1 LKKLFLLLL
10 LAALYAVPNSA
21 FAVPDDP
28 TARASNRAIG
38 DEEIEPKDPAL
49 ATVFSVLPG
58 IVFHGSGNYYAGDY
72 EWGNKMLVME
82 IIGGGIA
89 IWGHSLIH
97 ESSNW
102 DPYFGSDQNSQQA
115 GYWIKAG
122 GVAMIF
128 ASWVGDVAT
137 ASDAAD
143 SWNKDHQMQF
153 QMDSYNGTGVR
164 MALGTSF

>member
-1 LKKLFLLLL
+1 LKRLFLLLL
-10 LAALYAVPNSA
+10 LAAFYDVPSTA

-28 TARASNRAIG
+28 ARASNRAIG
-38 DEEIEPKDPAL
+38 DEEIEPKDPVL
-49 ATVFSVLPG
+49 ATTFAVLPG
-58 IVFHGSGNYYAGDY
+58 IVFHGFGNYYAGDY

-89 IWGHSLIH
+89 LWGHSLIH
-97 ESSNW
+97 EASNW
-102 DPYFGSDQNSQQA
+102 DPYFGGEDNARQA
-115 GYWIKAG
+115 GYWVKAG

-137 ASDAAD
+137 ASEAAD

-164 MALGTSF
+164 LALAEKF